1 MAPHLRNPE
10 DEELMLR
17 CVNRLLRELTT
28 SPTRPLR

>member
-17 CVNRLLRELTT
+17 CVNLLLRLTT
-28 SPTRPLR
+28 SPTRPPQ